1 MEHLS
6 NLCWPVLYK
15 MESGFVPGYIYLM
28 LRAQSADCMANGT
41 HYAGPVLGLLLHLHL
56 YLHYSPGDKCQ
67 P

>member
-15 MESGFVPGYIYLM
+15 MGSGFVPGYIYLM

-41 HYAGPVLGLLLHLHL
+41 R
-56 YLHYSPGDKCQ
+56 
-67 P
+67 